1 MPIARIITSMP
12 EYSGGLVR
20 DLNSRGFEVHIISP
34 EQSPAGTADLEI
46 RLDAVPRS
54 MDAEVAV
61 ERIPALTAAEAALKL
76 AESGLLQPPMPPT
89 APPQE
94 DIWTMLASFDGDA
107 ATQDLPAVAGEI
119 HVEESHA
126 GILSQDVAAT
136 AHALSD
142 SSAQLAEIGNEVAGP
157 EITAGETTEVTP
169 SITHAAGNP
178 TDRERN
184 SFHVDPDLV
193 PSMFSFSSSDEDS
206 STDQEA
212 AASSE
217 RSPWRG
223 SELRKTNL
231 RSWDSRSPRVAA
243 AAAGCAVVV
252 IAMVLA
258 LGRRHSLPKAVNSP
272 AQETQ
277 TSVPFHSTAHSGNQ
291 NAEHNADH
299 AATSAE
305 VSQPVV
311 PIKPAVLV
319 SSVSPSK
326 AARHS
331 SEGDTAVAEDTIV
344 RYGNAKK
351 VTETPS
357 TKTSAVRYYSDLD

>member
-34 EQSPAGTADLEI
+34 EQSPFGTADLEI
-46 RLDAVPRS
+46 RLDAVTHP
-54 MDAEVAV
+54 MDAEVAA

-76 AESGLLQPPMPPT
+76 AESGLLQPPAPPP
-89 APPQE
+89 ALPQE

-107 ATQDLPAVAGEI
+107 ANQDLPAAP
-119 HVEESHA
+119 EETQAEATHA
-126 GILSQDVAAT
+126 VMSQNVVAA

-142 SSAQLAEIGNEVAGP
+142 SSAQPGEIGRETA
-157 EITAGETTEVTP
+157 AGEMTASETAKATP
-169 SITHAAGNP
+169 SIAQEVENP
-178 TDRERN
+178 ADQERN

-193 PSMFSFSSSDEDS
+193 PSMFNFSSSEGDS

-212 AASSE
+212 AASE

-258 LGRRHSLPKAVNSP
+258 LGHRHSLPKTVNSP